1 MKMKMSFIH
10 TLYFKSAAG
19 LAIIL
24 LIVGISYTIFASY
37 MVHNIN
43 RASVQKINLD
53 LALNLVRDNKIV
65 HGGGIDKKVMKDT
78 FMQYMK
84 INPSIEIYYLDL
96 TGRILDYSA
105 EPGKVIR
112 ESVDLGP
119 IKKRLSGE
127 NFLNILGDNPRSE
140 NGKNAFSVTPIPD
153 MQNPKGYLYV
163 MLQSEELSKVLG
175 NQSQQ
180 SIIYLGGIVLAG
192 SLLAGLL
199 IGLFLFYKINRRLKY
214 LQNKVEKVVKSDF
227 SSIATENFKPQKLM
241 IHDEISEL
249 ENHVS
254 AMLSHIQNQ
263 WNALKQQDILRREM
277 IANISHDLRT
287 PLASIQGYLE
297 TLSVKFDSL
306 SDEKKRR
313 YIMTAVRQ
321 TTGLQKLIDSL
332 FELAKLDAQED
343 KLEMERFPLL
353 ELVYD
358 VIAKFEIRAKQKN
371 IQLKVNTSLDNPV
384 VYADLG
390 LIERVLDN
398 LIDNAIYYSHA
409 DSDIKIIIGISE
421 HSRISVMVSDSGC
434 GIPADQKALVF
445 ERFHQAHAP
454 ERKDGH
460 AGLGLCIVKK
470 IIEMHHQQ
478 LSVESKVDKGTQF
491 NFTLESV

>member
-1 MKMKMSFIH
+1 MTTFFH

-19 LAIIL
+19 LALVL

-65 HGGGIDKKVMKDT
+65 HDGSIDKKVMKDT

-96 TGRILDYSA
+96 TGKILNYSA
-105 EPGKVIR
+105 EAGKVKR
-112 ESVDLGP
+112 ESVDLVP
-119 IKKRLSGE
+119 IQQRLADKSL
-127 NFLNILGDNPRSE
+127 LNLLGDNPRSE
-140 NGKNAFSVTPIPD
+140 HEKNLFSVTPIPD
-153 MQNPKGYLYV
+153 IQNPEGYLYV
-163 MLQSEELSKVLG
+163 MLQSEELGKVLDK
-175 NQSQQ
+175 QSQQ
-180 SIIYLGGIVLAG
+180 SIIYLGGIVLSG
-192 SLLAGLL
+192 SLIAGLL
-199 IGLFLFYKINRRLKY
+199 IGLYLFYKINRRLKL
-214 LQNKVEKVVKSDF
+214 LQNKVEQFVESDF
-227 SSIATENFKPQKLM
+227 SLNSGGHFKAQRL
-241 IHDEISEL
+241 ILNDEISEL

-254 AMLSHIQNQ
+254 LMVTHIQQQ
-263 WNALKQQDILRREM
+263 WHALKQQDSLRREM

-297 TLSVKFDSL
+297 TLSVKYKTISD
-306 SDEKKRR
+306 DEKQR
-313 YIMTAVRQ
+313 YIVTAVRQ
-321 TTGLQKLIDSL
+321 ATGLQKLIDSL

-343 KLEMERFPLL
+343 KLQLEKFSLL

-358 VIAKFEIRAKQKN
+358 VIAKFDIKAKHKN
-371 IQLKVNTSLDNPV
+371 IKLTVETSLDNPM

-409 DSDIKIIIGISE
+409 DSEINIIISNPE
-421 HSRISVMVSDSGC
+421 TSAVSVMVSDSGC

-478 LSVESKVDKGTQF
+478 LWVESKVNKGTQF